1 MRTLGAVNGLPS
13 RRPGSFMAGTWS
25 AISRPG
31 LRRTDMADQMRPAVS
46 GRLRPRRLRISRRA
60 ALVSL
65 LSGGVALGLAAC
77 APTPP
82 RTDQKP
88 GAAAKP
94 AEAPKPTEAPKP
106 AEAAKPAAPAQAAAP
121 KPTTAAPPAATG
133 QTGGQLRV
141 GLNSELTTLDPHLS
155 TTAVDRQVYQS
166 LYDSLVRLGPDLSI
180 KPGLAESWTQ
190 PDPKTIVFKLRSGIK
205 YHDGE
210 SFNAASVKANFERM
224 MNHPKSL
231 RKGEIS
237 DIASVDAVDELTVK
251 LNLSQPS
258 APLLSLLTDRAG
270 MMVSVKAADAA
281 GDDFARK
288 PVGTGPFSFVEWM
301 KDDHLTVR
309 KNPSFWEKDPNG
321 TQLPYLDEVVYK
333 PIPDGNQRLTALKT
347 NTVDILDSV
356 NAKDVPALRGSQD
369 LKVSEVPGLG
379 YRYIWLN
386 VKRPP
391 LDNKM
396 IRQAIAYAID
406 RETIQKVVLVGVGQV
421 AYQGIPPTSFAFDP
435 DFKPYSPRDVEKAKA
450 LVAQSGVKDPKFPTL
465 VTTSPEDRQL
475 SEVYKEQLADAGIT
489 MEIEVVESTILTDRS
504 SKKDYVSAISSW
516 SGRADPDGNVA
527 NLFTTKG
534 AQNRSDYQNARVDE
548 LLQQARAT
556 TAPAERK
563 QLYSQA
569 NTIILDDMPL
579 LPIQHLPE
587 VKAMSPKLQGFV
599 HVPDGMIRTVTISL
613 QR

>member
-1 MRTLGAVNGLPS
+1 M
-13 RRPGSFMAGTWS
+13 
-25 AISRPG
+25 
-31 LRRTDMADQMRPAVS
+31 
-46 GRLRPRRLRISRRA
+46 
-60 ALVSL
+60 
-65 LSGGVALGLAAC
+65 ALGLAAC
-77 APTPP
+77 SPAPPQA
-82 RTDQKP
+82 DQKP
-88 GAAAKP
+88 AAAKP
-94 AEAPKPTEAPKP
+94 ADAPKPT
-106 AEAAKPAAPAQAAAP
+106 EAAKPAAPAQATDARPTAPAQAAAP
-121 KPTTAAPPAATG
+121 AQATAPAQAASRPTAANAPAAAG
-133 QTGGQLRV
+133 QAGGPLRV

-180 KPGLAESWTQ
+180 KPGLAKSWEQ
-190 PDPKTIVFKLRSGIK
+190 PDPKTLVFKLQSGVK

-210 SFNAASVKANFERM
+210 PFNAASVKANFERM
-224 MNHPKSL
+224 MNHPKTL

-251 LNLSQPS
+251 LTLSQPS

-288 PVGTGPFSFVEWM
+288 PVGTGPFTFVEWM

-309 KNPSFWEKDPNG
+309 KNPSYWEKDASG
-321 TQLPYLDEVVYK
+321 GQLPYLDEVVYK

-347 NTVDILDSV
+347 NTIDIIDTV

-379 YRYIWLN
+379 YRYIWFN

-406 RETIQKVVLVGVGQV
+406 RETIEKVVLVGVGQV

-465 VTTSPEDRQL
+465 VTTAPEDRQL
-475 SEVYKEQLADAGIT
+475 AEVYKEQLADAGIT
-489 MEIEVVESTILTDRS
+489 MDVEVVESTILTDRS
-504 SKKDYVSAISSW
+504 SKKDYVAAISSW

-534 AQNRSDYQNARVDE
+534 AQNRSDYQNAKVDE

-563 QLYSQA
+563 QLYGQA
-569 NTIILDDMPL
+569 NTIVLDDMPL

-599 HVPDGMIRTVTISL
+599 HVPDGMIRTGTISL